1 MFDYFI
7 TNRFINR
14 PVADMRPPT
23 IYAILNSMANFDNP
37 NPIKIKDL
45 ASTQRSKIFN
55 FDYPSSIP
63 KEELEK
69 MILNKFLMRRI
80 GYETVTAF
88 QIALE
93 VKMNEIMPLYNIIYD
108 SVKSWNLFNDGEV
121 LTREGTDD
129 RNTNNNSNLSN
140 TSESTSKTTQD
151 RRMSELPQDQID
163 NVKDGS
169 YLTEYNLDTT
179 DTSGNDKS
187 SAVGVNTTIDK
198 NVSKSTE
205 VRTPADK
212 VRLYKEF
219 IECKNNIYTQ
229 IFKDLNE
236 LFYELV

>member
-7 TNRFINR
+7 TDRFINR
-14 PVADMRPPT
+14 PVVDMRPPT
-23 IYAILNSMANFDNP
+23 LYSILDSMANFDNP
-37 NPIKIKDL
+37 DQIKIKDL

-80 GYETVTAF
+80 GYETLTAF

-93 VKMNEIMPLYNIIYD
+93 VKMNEIMPMYNIMYD
-108 SVKSWNLFNDGEV
+108 SIKEWNLFNDGEILV
-121 LTREGTDD
+121 RDGIDSRDTKSD
-129 RNTNNNSNLSN
+129 SNLTN
-140 TSESTSKTTQD
+140 TSDSISKNITD
-151 RRMSELPQDQID
+151 RRMSELPQNQIE
-163 NVKDGS
+163 NVKDGN
-169 YLTEYNLDTT
+169 YMTEYNLDTN
-179 DTSGNDKS
+179 DTVSNDRS
-187 SAVGVNTTIDK
+187 NAIGINTTTDK
-198 NVSKSTE
+198 NVSNYIEKRS
-205 VRTPADK
+205 PSDK

-219 IECKNNIYTQ
+219 IEIKNNIYTQ

>member
-7 TNRFINR
+7 TESLFIQ

-23 IYAILNSMANFDNP
+23 LYSILDSMANFDNN

-45 ASTQRSKIFN
+45 ASTQRVKIFD

-63 KEELEK
+63 KDDLEK

-93 VKMNEIMPLYNIIYD
+93 VKMNEIMPLYNIMYD
-108 SVKSWNLFNDGEV
+108 SIKSWNLFNDGEV
-121 LTREGTDD
+121 ITRESTDD

-140 TSESTSKTTQD
+140 EVETTSNNIND
-151 RRMSELPQDQID
+151 RRVSELPQNQIE

-169 YLTEYNLDTT
+169 YMTEYNLDTN
-179 DTSGNDKS
+179 DVTSNDKS
-187 SAVGVNTTIDK
+187 SAIGINTTVDK
-198 NVSKSTE
+198 NLSKSTE
-205 VRTPADK
+205 VRSPADK

-219 IECKNNIYTQ
+219 TESKNNIYTQ